1 MVTLPMFSVALDR
14 TRSTPS
20 MPNTASS
27 TRRVMP
33 SSTSVGVAPGYGTLT
48 LTMPGSTVGN
58 TCDVSCKPA
67 SRPPTSIKVI
77 SRFAATGL
85 CAKYGTSPVPGTV
98 GRGSWTPMLASAIVN
113 RLGR

>member
-1 MVTLPMFSVALDR
+1 MFSVALDS

-48 LTMPGSTVGN
+48 VTMPGSTVGK
-58 TCDVSCKPA
+58 TCDVSCRPA
-67 SRPPTSIKVI
+67 SNPPASISVMM
-77 SRFAATGL
+77 RFAATGL
-85 CAKYGTSPVPGTV
+85 WAK
-98 GRGSWTPMLASAIVN
+98 
-113 RLGR
+113 